1 MSHTIQFVGL
11 HKKKKIVT
19 ARELIRE
26 LDKNCSCIMGM
37 ILFTM
42 VSIWYKKQTS
52 GLEEGSLDMTPRYII
67 LLLFLHAVAKFV
79 AIPSTHTV

>member
-1 MSHTIQFVGL
+1 
-11 HKKKKIVT
+11 
-19 ARELIRE
+19 
-26 LDKNCSCIMGM
+26 MGM